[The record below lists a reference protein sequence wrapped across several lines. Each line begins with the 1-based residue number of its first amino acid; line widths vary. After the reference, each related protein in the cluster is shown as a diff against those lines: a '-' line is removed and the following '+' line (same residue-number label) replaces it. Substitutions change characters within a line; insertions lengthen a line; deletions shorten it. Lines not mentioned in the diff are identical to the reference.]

1 MVKNTNEQL
10 GETANINVV
19 SDYVATKRMVV
30 EQEEAT
36 IGFAV
41 DADKYA
47 DPTVKAPALPL
58 LSDMYKK
65 AETKVNDYLASLPV
79 NLKFLYTA
87 DPLDLEPLLT
97 GLATEFHTNTGFD
110 ADESQYVLTDLGFET

>member
-1 MVKNTNEQL
+1 
-10 GETANINVV
+10 
-19 SDYVATKRMVV
+19 MVV
-30 EQEEAT
+30 EQEETT

-65 AETKVNDYLASLPV
+65 AETKVNDYFCL
-79 NLKFLYTA
+79 LYTSDAA
-87 DPLDLEPLLT
+87 DD
-97 GLATEFHTNTGFD
+97 
-110 ADESQYVLTDLGFET
+110 